1 MKNNVSEQ
9 ICAGQEAF
17 HIHHITKAGELIT
30 YNLIDCILNNKRM
43 IFLKLFQPGG
53 LSVVEVGEESADLS
67 WNPEACSR

>member
-1 MKNNVSEQ
+1 
-9 ICAGQEAF
+9 
-17 HIHHITKAGELIT
+17 
-30 YNLIDCILNNKRM
+30 M